1 MIDKA
6 ISTLAK
12 SPDPAAN
19 IKDQMTRAEQVSGG
33 IDKFKKDKG
42 INLKKGGIVCRGQ
55 GMAKNKKITKMY

>member
-6 ISTLAK
+6 IATLAK
-12 SPDPAAN
+12 QPNPSAN
-19 IKDQMTRAEQVSGG
+19 IKDEVTRAQQVSGG

>member
-6 ISTLAK
+6 IATLAK
-12 SPDPAAN
+12 SPDPSAN
-19 IKDQMTRAEQVSGG
+19 
-33 IDKFKKDKG
+33 FKKDKG

>member
-1 MIDKA
+1 MIEKA
-6 ISTLAK
+6 ITLLTK
-12 SPDPAAN
+12 QPNPSAN
-19 IKDQMTRAEQVSGG
+19 IKDEISRPQQVSGG

>member
-1 MIDKA
+1 MIDKV
-6 ISTLAK
+6 IQKLTK
-12 SPDPAAN
+12 QPNPAA
-19 IKDQMTRAEQVSGG
+19 QVQDEVSRPNQVAGG

>member
-1 MIDKA
+1 MIDRA
-6 ISTLAK
+6 IATLAK
-12 SPDPAAN
+12 QPDPSAN
-19 IKDQMTRAEQVSGG
+19 IKDEMSRATQVGGG

>member
-6 ISTLAK
+6 IATLTK
-12 SPDPAAN
+12 QPNPSAN
-19 IKDQMTRAEQVSGG
+19 IKDEVSRPQQVAGG

>member
-12 SPDPAAN
+12 QPNPSAN
-19 IKDQMTRAEQVSGG
+19 IKDDVSRAEQVSGG
-33 IDKFKKDKG
+33 IDKFKIDKG
-42 INLKKGGIVCRGQ
+42 IRLKKGGIVCRGQ

>member
-1 MIDKA
+1 MIDKV
-6 ISTLAK
+6 IQKLTKL
-12 SPDPAAN
+12 PNPAA
-19 IKDQMTRAEQVSGG
+19 QVQDEVSRPNQVAGG

>member
-6 ISTLAK
+6 IQNLTK
-12 SPDPAAN
+12 QPNPA
-19 IKDQMTRAEQVSGG
+19 TQVQDEVSRPNQVAGG